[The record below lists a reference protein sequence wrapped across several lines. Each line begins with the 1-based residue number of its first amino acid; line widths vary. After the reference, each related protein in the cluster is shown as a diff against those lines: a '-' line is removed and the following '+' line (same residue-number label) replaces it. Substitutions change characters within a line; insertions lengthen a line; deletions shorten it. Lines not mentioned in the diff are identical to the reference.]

1 MSIAEDATI
10 VADMA
15 IRDMMVSTQALN
27 ELRTNNEGRQV
38 LVNQA
43 QDIELTRDLLSRI
56 LDDVRGVA

>member
-15 IRDMMVSTQALN
+15 IRDMMVSTKALN

-43 QDIELTRDLLSRI
+43 EDIELTRDLLSRI
-56 LDDVRGVA
+56 LDDVRGV